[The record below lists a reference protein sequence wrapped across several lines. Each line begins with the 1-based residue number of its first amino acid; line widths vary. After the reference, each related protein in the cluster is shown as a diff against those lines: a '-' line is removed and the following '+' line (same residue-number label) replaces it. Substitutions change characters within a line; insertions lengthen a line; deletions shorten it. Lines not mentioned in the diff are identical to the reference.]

1 VLVERVEGLT
11 PEARWR
17 TAYGEIGSFEQ
28 MLLEDGTRLVKLFFH
43 ITPEVQL
50 SRFEERLRDPFKR
63 WKLTYE
69 DFRNRERW
77 DDYAEAIDEMLART
91 SSEAAPWHVIPAN
104 DKRFARITA
113 LRHIVRTL
121 SDGIEIAPVVPD
133 RQVLDEADRIL
144 NLDPALIASLRG
156 RTE

>member
-1 VLVERVEGLT
+1 
-11 PEARWR
+11 
-17 TAYGEIGSFEQ
+17 
-28 MLLEDGTRLVKLFFH
+28 
-43 ITPEVQL
+43 
-50 SRFEERLRDPFKR
+50 
-63 WKLTYE
+63 
-69 DFRNRERW
+69 
-77 DDYAEAIDEMLART
+77 MLART
-91 SSEAAPWHVIPAN
+91 SSEAAPWQVIPAN

-144 NLDPALIASLRG
+144 DLDPALIASLRG